1 VGAQTLNGLSVRALQ
16 SLVLYAKA
24 MAYFRG
30 SAQVDLDD
38 LRAVLPFVLHDKLQP
53 DLEAPAFDDPEREAL
68 RTDRVS
74 WLREIFDSAC
84 LQYDAA
90 GLDDDDP
97 VGDVL
102 AELAA
107 GLDGV
112 EEQTVLARLSTIE
125 RILSGWQRVKLHG
138 DMYDDA
144 LALKYAHQR
153 YSSYL
158 RWLRWEST

>member
-1 VGAQTLNGLSVRALQ
+1 
-16 SLVLYAKA
+16 

-30 SAQVDLDD
+30 NAEVTLDD

-53 DLEAPAFDDPEREAL
+53 DLQAPAFDDPEREAL

-74 WLREIFDSAC
+74 WIRDLFDTAC
-84 LQYDAA
+84 RQYDAA

-102 AELAA
+102 AELAR

-112 EEQTVLARLSTIE
+112 DERTVRERLARIE
-125 RILSGWQRVKLHG
+125 GLLGRWGRTAKLHG
-138 DMYDDA
+138 DVYEDA

-158 RWLRWEST
+158 EWLRWSGA